1 MNILKKSL
9 VRIASHLFPN
19 QITAFAY
26 NYLTNPQIRKLRTNE
41 LVTLEKAN
49 KAKYKFKDFDI
60 QLYTWKGGEKNVL
73 LIHGWE
79 GQAGNFSDLIEKL
92 LASGFTVYS
101 FDAPS
106 HGFSSRGKTNFFEFS
121 ELVGILIKKL
131 CVKLLVSHSFGS
143 VATTYAL
150 FQNQDIEIKK
160 YVLISTPDKFTERI
174 DDVSEI
180 IGITDKVKN
189 RLIIRLENEI
199 NSDVRNLNV
208 SDFVKSINVKNALI
222 IHDINDKVIP
232 ISRSKNV
239 HKNWTKS
246 QFMKIDGTGHFR
258 ILRTEKVIDKVID
271 YLNLIE

>member
-106 HGFSSRGKTNFFEFS
+106 HGFSSRGKTNFFEFT
-121 ELVGILIKKL
+121 ELAGILIKKL

-199 NSDVRNLNV
+199 NSDVKNLNV
-208 SDFVKSINVKNALI
+208 SDFIKSINVKNALI

-239 HKNWTKS
+239 HQNWTKS
-246 QFMKIDGTGHFR
+246 EFMKIDGTGHFR

-271 YLNLIE
+271 YLK

>member
-1 MNILKKSL
+1 MSIFILKRKS
-9 VRIASHLFPN
+9 
-19 QITAFAY
+19 ITFELGLGAFD
-26 NYLTNPQIRKLRTNE
+26 K
-41 LVTLEKAN
+41 
-49 KAKYKFKDFDI
+49 
-60 QLYTWKGGEKNVL
+60 
-73 LIHGWE
+73 
-79 GQAGNFSDLIEKL
+79 
-92 LASGFTVYS
+92 
-101 FDAPS
+101 
-106 HGFSSRGKTNFFEFS
+106 KTNFFEFS
-121 ELVGILIKKL
+121 ELAGILIKKL

-189 RLIIRLENEI
+189 RLITRLENET

-246 QFMKIDGTGHFR
+246 EFMKIDGTGHFR

-271 YLNLIE
+271 YLN

>member
-79 GQAGNFSDLIEKL
+79 GQAGNFSDLIQKL

-106 HGFSSRGKTNFFEFS
+106 HGFSSTGKTNFFEFS
-121 ELVGILIKKL
+121 ELAGILIKKL
-131 CVKLLVSHSFGS
+131 CVKLLVSHSFGG

-239 HKNWTKS
+239 HQNWTKS
-246 QFMKIDGTGHFR
+246 EFLEIDGTGHFR

-271 YLNLIE
+271 YLNLI